1 MLIVVS
7 VVGDGEA
14 NTCRTFNI
22 QHTSVHVPGE
32 RVGLDECLAVVEDE
46 GAEFSEEAFH
56 RGAPRAAIEPQE
68 ERISSGIVQ
77 RLYQNIV

>member
-7 VVGDGEA
+7 IVGDGEA

-32 RVGLDECLAVVEDE
+32 RVGLDECLAVVKDE

-56 RGAPRAAIEPQE
+56 
-68 ERISSGIVQ
+68 
-77 RLYQNIV
+77 